1 LHCNVYLWKD
11 INMAAVVI
19 QSKSE
24 KNLKILK
31 ELADKLGASF
41 TNIDADQLEDL
52 VLGTLMNKEKT
63 GKEVSR
69 ETIMKKLGTA

>member
-1 LHCNVYLWKD
+1 MHCNVYLWKD